1 MPKKSKSKFRHHKKH
16 VTHALPP
23 ACTRE
28 DVDYAESI
36 GFTKINGKEEF
47 ILLYKDGK

>member
-1 MPKKSKSKFRHHKKH
+1 MPKKSKTKFQHHKKH

-47 ILLYKDGK
+47 ILLSKDGK